1 MNDSSWGAPPQAGYW
16 GPSDQGPVQGAAPA
30 GPAYDA
36 PEAQQTR
43 PMPIVPEV
51 PAHGGNQDDDRGAA
65 RLSGPLFRDEM
76 PQTRPYDPQ
85 RTPPYDSQ
93 ARTQQQPYDPPQSQ
107 QPYDPHHQTPSYD
120 PQHQSQPYD
129 PQHQI
134 QPYDS
139 HQTPPPYDPPQA
151 QPHGAAPQ
159 NPEPMSDA
167 SQPAPAPQKKSA
179 GRDLGAAIG
188 VGVGLGVVIVASL
201 FFVKA
206 AFVGVIAVAV
216 VVGLWELTKR
226 LEERKG
232 IKAPLV
238 PLAVGGA
245 AMVVAGYVRDAQG
258 AWVAMALT
266 SLAVL
271 VWRMTEPP
279 EGYLRDVT
287 AGVFAAFY
295 VPFLATFVAMML
307 TAEDGPFRVLTFLL
321 LTVVSD
327 TGAYAVGW
335 RFGKH
340 KLAPRISPG
349 KTREGLLGAVSFAM
363 VAGALCMQFLIDD
376 GTWWQG
382 LLLGLAVAGSAT
394 LGDLG
399 ESMIKRDLGIK
410 DMGTLLPGHGGI
422 MDRLDS
428 LLPTA
433 PVVWLLMVLFV
444 GSG

>member
-1 MNDSSWGAPPQAGYW
+1 MNDSSWGSPPQAGAQTGPQPGYW
-16 GPSDQGPVQGAAPA
+16 GPVEQGPAQGAAPA

-43 PMPIVPEV
+43 PMPIVPDV
-51 PAHGGNQDDDRGAA
+51 PAHGGNQDDDRGAV
-65 RLSGPLFRDEM
+65 RLGGPLFRDE
-76 PQTRPYDPQ
+76 THGTTSYGND
-85 RTPPYDSQ
+85 TP
-93 ARTQQQPYDPPQSQ
+93 T
-107 QPYDPHHQTPSYD
+107 
-120 PQHQSQPYD
+120 
-129 PQHQI
+129 
-134 QPYDS
+134 
-139 HQTPPPYDPPQA
+139 A
-151 QPHGAAPQ
+151 QPHPAAPQ
-159 NPEPMSDA
+159 NPEPMPDA
-167 SQPAPAPQKKSA
+167 PQPAPAPQKKSA
-179 GRDLGAAIG
+179 GRDLSAAIG

-201 FFVKA
+201 FIVKA
-206 AFVGVIAVAV
+206 VFVGVIAVAV
-216 VVGLWELTKR
+216 VVGLWELTSR
-226 LEERKG
+226 LQERKE
-232 IKAPLV
+232 IRAPLV

-245 AMVVAGYVRDAQG
+245 AMVVAGYVRGPEG

-266 SLAVL
+266 ALAVL

-295 VPFLATFVAMML
+295 VPFLATFVALML
-307 TAEDGPFRVLTFLL
+307 SADDGPRRVLTFLL

-363 VAGALCMQFLIDD
+363 VVGALCMQFLIDD

-382 LLLGLAVAGSAT
+382 LLLGLAVAASAT

-433 PVVWLLMVLFV
+433 PVVWLLLVLFV